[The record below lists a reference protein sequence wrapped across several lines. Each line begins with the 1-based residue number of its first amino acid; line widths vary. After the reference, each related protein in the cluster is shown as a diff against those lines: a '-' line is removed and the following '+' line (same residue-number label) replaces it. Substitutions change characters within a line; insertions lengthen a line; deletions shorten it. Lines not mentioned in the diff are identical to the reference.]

1 MDRWNWVMVRA
12 FGPAAVALLV
22 AMLTM
27 AILSHW
33 QATPLLAELMVV
45 GRWIPLLALV
55 ASLWLLLA
63 PIYRLWQW
71 QRGKGPNC
79 PRCDGPLGYERA
91 GYASRGGAYRRC
103 YACGDNVNHRHY
115 E

>member
-1 MDRWNWVMVRA
+1 MNRWGWVAIRA
-12 FGPAAVALLV
+12 FGPAAMALLMSFVSVVVLSRWRAIPFLTGLV
-22 AMLTM
+22 A
-27 AILSHW
+27 
-33 QATPLLAELMVV
+33 V

-55 ASLWLLLA
+55 ASFGLMLA
-63 PIYRLWQW
+63 PTYRLWQW
-71 QRGKGPNC
+71 ERGERSAC
-79 PRCDGPLGYERA
+79 PRCGGPFGHERL